1 MRGLCG
7 ACAGPVAHYAR
18 AKERSV
24 AMVTSIKSRVE
35 AWSDRALALVAPR
48 MAADAACGSWV
59 PCCIQAPPNSYAGVR
74 RYDPEHGGWCTPCEI
89 DPPYPPC

>member
-48 MAADAACGSWV
+48 MAADAACGNWCPVVYRRPLIVTPACVGMTPSTAGGV
-59 PCCIQAPPNSYAGVR
+59 PRAR
-74 RYDPEHGGWCTPCEI
+74 
-89 DPPYPPC
+89 